1 MDESLVR
8 ATEEALD
15 ECGWLIDADGGM
27 RLALL
32 KVAGQ
37 IDDAVFN
44 EAEAREVLPLWS
56 SYVKISE
63 SLGLSPNVRAAW
75 ERKEKAGGSSK
86 LDGLREGAARL
97 RAV

>member
-15 ECGWLIDADGGM
+15 ECGWLTDVDGGM

-44 EAEAREVLPLWS
+44 EVEAREVLPLWS

-86 LDGLREGAARL
+86 LDVLREGAARL